1 MDSKS
6 RAHTSAK
13 QEWIFQLILHLTVFH
28 FVIIDHEHGQMVYEL
43 DWYQLVFFANYVC
56 ANLLISYV
64 LLPRYLY
71 RKRYLEFAIYCL
83 LIVVAVILIEEFV
96 LEKIFFPNTRGSDFQ
111 GAILSLGEVLSVL
124 GALTG
129 VKFAWDSIHRQR
141 EIDELKLMV
150 KDSELSFLNS
160 QINPHFLFNNLNNL
174 YSYAV
179 EQSPKTPEIILGLSG
194 VLRYMLYEC
203 REAFVPLL
211 KEVEQLR
218 NFIQLYEL
226 QIEERGAVDFT
237 TKNVSDNYQIAPL
250 ILNVFVENAFK
261 HSQSGQSDEIRISIS
276 LAVDDT
282 GTLHFSCANNFEP
295 TDFSNGE
302 NQGIGLKNVKKR
314 LALLY
319 PERHR
324 LEIEQKGKEYRV
336 SLQIKLKT
344 P

>member
-1 MDSKS
+1 MQSKKTN
-6 RAHTSAK
+6 R

-28 FVIIDHEHGQMVYEL
+28 FVLIDHEEGQMVYEL
-43 DWYQLVFFANYVC
+43 QWFQLVFFANYVC

-64 LLPRYLY
+64 LLPRFLY
-71 RKRYLEFAIYCL
+71 QKRYWEFGLYCMMT
-83 LIVVAVILIEEFV
+83 VVAVILVEEFV
-96 LEKIFFPNTRGSDFQ
+96 LEKIFYPTTRGSDFQ

-141 EIDELKLMV
+141 EIDELKLVV

-203 REAFVPLL
+203 REPFVPLL

-261 HSQSGQSDEIRISIS
+261 HSQSGQSDEIRISVS
-276 LAVDDT
+276 LSVDAT
-282 GTLHFSCANNFEP
+282 GKLHFSCVNNYEP
-295 TDFSNGE
+295 HEASEGE
-302 NQGIGLKNVKKR
+302 SKGIGLENVKKR

-319 PERHR
+319 PERHS
-324 LEIEQKGKEYRV
+324 LSIEKSGQEYRV
-336 SLQIKLKT
+336 ALQIQLQT

>member
-6 RAHTSAK
+6 RARTSAK
-13 QEWIFQLILHLTVFH
+13 QEWIFQIILHLTVFH
-28 FVIIDHEHGQMVYEL
+28 FVIIDHEDGKMVYEL
-43 DWYQLVFFANYVC
+43 DWYQLAFFANYVC

-64 LLPRYLY
+64 LLPRFLY
-71 RKRYLEFAIYCL
+71 QKKYVDFAIYCL
-83 LIVVAVILIEEFV
+83 LIVMAVILIEEFV
-96 LEKIFFPNTRGSDFQ
+96 LEKIFFPYTRGSDFQ

-124 GALTG
+124 GVLTG

-141 EIDELKLMV
+141 EIDELKLVV

-203 REAFVPLL
+203 RESFVPLI

-226 QIEERGAVDFT
+226 QIEERGAVDFVT
-237 TKNVSDNYQIAPL
+237 TNLSDNYQIAPL

-261 HSQSGQSDEIRISIS
+261 HSQSGQSDEIRISVS
-276 LAVDDT
+276 LSVDAS
-282 GTLHFSCANNFEP
+282 GKLHFDCVNNYEP
-295 TDFSNGE
+295 NEFSEGE
-302 NQGIGLKNVKKR
+302 SQGIGLENVKKR

-319 PERHR
+319 PERHQ
-324 LEIEQKGKEYRV
+324 LHIEKGDREYRV
-336 SLQIKLKT
+336 SLQIQLQSA
-344 P
+344 